1 MSQEKV
7 DQYKKNKAV
16 RGKNKR
22 KNKNDENMT
31 LVEKLGITIVSL
43 LLVGWIG
50 YSAYQVVTTPDENAE
65 VVTTQMD
72 VTAITDYLSSLNT
85 TDAE

>member
-7 DQYKKNKAV
+7 DQYKKNKPV

-22 KNKNDENMT
+22 KNKNDESMT

-50 YSAYQVVTTPDENAE
+50 YSAYQVITAPDEDAE

>member
-22 KNKNDENMT
+22 KNKINN
-31 LVEKLGITIVSL
+31 
-43 LLVGWIG
+43 
-50 YSAYQVVTTPDENAE
+50 
-65 VVTTQMD
+65 
-72 VTAITDYLSSLNT
+72 NT
-85 TDAE
+85 YI

>member
-22 KNKNDENMT
+22 KNKNDESMT
-31 LVEKLGITIVSL
+31 LVEKLGITI
-43 LLVGWIG
+43 G
-50 YSAYQVVTTPDENAE
+50 YSAYQVITTPDEDAE

>member
-22 KNKNDENMT
+22 N
-31 LVEKLGITIVSL
+31 SL
-43 LLVGWIG
+43 LLG
-50 YSAYQVVTTPDENAE
+50 EFFR
-65 VVTTQMD
+65 
-72 VTAITDYLSSLNT
+72 L
-85 TDAE
+85 

>member
-16 RGKNKR
+16 RGK
-22 KNKNDENMT
+22 KNDESMT

-50 YSAYQVVTTPDENAE
+50 YSVYQVVTTPDENAE

>member
-1 MSQEKV
+1 M
-7 DQYKKNKAV
+7 
-16 RGKNKR
+16 
-22 KNKNDENMT
+22 
-31 LVEKLGITIVSL
+31 GITIVSL

-50 YSAYQVVTTPDENAE
+50 YSAYQVITTPDEDAE

>member
-7 DQYKKNKAV
+7 DQYKKSKTN

-22 KNKNDENMT
+22 KNKNDESMT
-31 LVEKLGITIVSL
+31 LVEKLGITVVSL

-50 YSAYQVVTTPDENAE
+50 YSAYQVITAPDEDAE

>member
-22 KNKNDENMT
+22 KNKNDESMT

-43 LLVGWIG
+43 LLVGWI
-50 YSAYQVVTTPDENAE
+50 
-65 VVTTQMD
+65 
-72 VTAITDYLSSLNT
+72 
-85 TDAE
+85 

>member
-7 DQYKKNKAV
+7 SRYKEEKAN
-16 RGKNKR
+16 RKAMMKKEKR
-22 KNKNDENMT
+22 KHFFRKC
-31 LVEKLGITIVSL
+31 VVGIVALG
-43 LLVGWIG
+43 LVGWIG